1 MELTQGL
8 IIIVA
13 LAFAISMLVSSLI
26 FLLGLFNSTSND
38 SSSGESLSI
47 FKRIGNEIDQFN
59 RIQKIYRLYW
69 RNKNVPTNELI
80 IFYHEQ

>member
-8 IIIVA
+8 LLIAA

-38 SSSGESLSI
+38 SSSGVSLSI

-59 RIQKIYRLYW
+59 RIQKTYRLYW